1 MAKRNSGR
9 RGRSRKRGSAGSARS
24 ALDGAAAEVPAP
36 GSGESSSNG
45 KGLVTKAK
53 PRPRRSEQTRAPAPT
68 YRDPGSVGERPEAPW
83 HPWPLSELL
92 IFVGAIGTLIG
103 LLRGSS
109 GAPVLIAGLVAV
121 MIGTLE
127 FTIREHLAGYRA
139 HTAMLAAIPVALFH
153 AAAAVGLY
161 SLGAPRITWIV
172 VPLALD
178 VPLFWV
184 IFRPLR
190 ARFDDARRQRVF
202 ELSRR

>member
-9 RGRSRKRGSAGSARS
+9 RGRSRKRGSTGSARS
-24 ALDGAAAEVPAP
+24 AQDGAASEVAAP

-45 KGLVTKAK
+45 KGSVTKAK

-109 GAPVLIAGLVAV
+109 GAPVLIAGLAAV

-190 ARFDDARRQRVF
+190 ARFDDARRERVF

>member
-9 RGRSRKRGSAGSARS
+9 RGRSRKRGSSAAARP
-24 ALDGAAAEVPAP
+24 AQRDGASDTPLP
-36 GSGESSSNG
+36 DGGPTSPR
-45 KGLVTKAK
+45 
-53 PRPRRSEQTRAPAPT
+53 PRPRRSERGPARPPG
-68 YRDPGSVGERPEAPW
+68 YRDPGSVGERPQAPW

-103 LLRGSS
+103 LLRGPS
-109 GAPVLIAGLVAV
+109 GAPVLIAGLGAV

-127 FTIREHLAGYRA
+127 FTIREHLAGYRS
-139 HTAMLAAIPVALFH
+139 HTAMLSAIPVALFH

-161 SLGAPRITWIV
+161 ALGAPRASWIV

-178 VPLFWV
+178 IPLFWL

-190 ARFDDARRQRVF
+190 ARFDDARRRRVF